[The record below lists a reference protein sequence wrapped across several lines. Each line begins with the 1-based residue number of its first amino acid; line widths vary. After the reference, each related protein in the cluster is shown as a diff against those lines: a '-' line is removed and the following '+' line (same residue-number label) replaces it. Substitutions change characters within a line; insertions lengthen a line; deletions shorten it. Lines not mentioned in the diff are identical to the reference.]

1 MCLNLPKN
9 KKTLTIIYNNTGT
22 ELKTQDKV
30 YKSPVTVRDSTK
42 IINNI
47 ITLEHVVI
55 PTEAA
60 GIKWAV
66 NIVPINWTISLNA
79 KNETTT
85 NIVLANIADMSSDWF
100 KTLSHGIY
108 IFDIAKIKNRKRTI
122 IPNII

>member
-66 NIVPINWTISLNA
+66 NIVPIN
-79 KNETTT
+79 
-85 NIVLANIADMSSDWF
+85 
-100 KTLSHGIY
+100 
-108 IFDIAKIKNRKRTI
+108 
-122 IPNII
+122 